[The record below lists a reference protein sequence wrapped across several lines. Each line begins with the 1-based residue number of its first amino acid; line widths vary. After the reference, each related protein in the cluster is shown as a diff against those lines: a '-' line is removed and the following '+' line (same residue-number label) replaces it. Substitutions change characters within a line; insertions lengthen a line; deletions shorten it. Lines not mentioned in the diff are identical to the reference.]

1 MFNEKVA
8 TFGKNGS
15 LVGIVSEPKKIN
27 QEKPAVIV
35 LNSGL
40 VHRSGPFR
48 MATNL
53 CRSLGDAGYVSMRF
67 DTSGIGDSSNSD
79 SNEEYEKQLILD
91 VGEAIKY
98 LKGSSGAKKIVLFGI
113 CTGADN
119 AHKVAVQYTDV
130 VGSIFVDGYAYK
142 TWQFYLRRYLP
153 IFTSFK
159 RFCKAIL
166 NIALAIVNKVVSLFK
181 KSNKEAVERGYFTW
195 RLPEKSKT
203 IGEWQGLVNRKV
215 ELLYFFT
222 AGSNRYCNYP
232 LQFQDALPTVQFN
245 NQLSI
250 QFVQECDHTF
260 ILQHDQQLL
269 FSEIRTWLVERF

>member
-8 TFGKNGS
+8 TFGKNGV

-27 QEKPAVIV
+27 QENPAVIV

-53 CRSLGDAGYVSMRF
+53 CRSLNDAGYVSMRI
-67 DTSGIGDSSNSD
+67 DTSGIGDSSNNDSD
-79 SNEEYEKQLILD
+79 EVYEKQLVLD

-98 LKGSSGAKKIVLFGI
+98 LKGRCGVKKVVLFGI

-119 AHKVAVQYTDV
+119 AHKVAVQYSDV

-142 TWQFYLRRYLP
+142 TWQFYCRRYLP

-159 RFCKAIL
+159 RFCKAVL
-166 NIALAIVNKVVSLFK
+166 NIALAIVDKVASLLK
-181 KSNKEAVERGYFTW
+181 KSSKEGVERGYFTW

-203 IGEWQGLVNRKV
+203 VDEWQGLVKRNV

-232 LQFQDALPTVQFN
+232 LQFQDALPMVQFN

-250 QFVQECDHTF
+250 QFIQECDHTF
-260 ILQHDQQLL
+260 ILQQDQQLL
-269 FSEIRTWLVERF
+269 FTEIEKWLRERF